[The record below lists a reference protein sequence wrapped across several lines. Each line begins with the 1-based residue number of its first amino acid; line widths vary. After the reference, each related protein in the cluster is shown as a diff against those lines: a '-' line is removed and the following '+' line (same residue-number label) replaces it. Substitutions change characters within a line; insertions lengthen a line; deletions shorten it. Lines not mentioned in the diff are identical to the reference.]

1 MLHTTLCYIENGDK
15 YLMLHRTKKEIDCN
29 RDKWIGIGGKLEK
42 GETPKQC
49 ILREAKEETGLSLIS
64 PEYRGIVYF
73 ISDKYESE
81 CMHLFSAKR
90 YSGTLTECDEGDLE
104 WIEKRRLRDM
114 TVWEGD
120 KLFLELL
127 ETDCDFFNMT
137 LNYEGEKLVSHTVN
151 FEKSSERPTVLLSAC
166 ILGADCKYNGGNN
179 YRDGI
184 FDLFTKYNVIPVCP
198 ETAGGLARP
207 REPSEKVGNRVLSK
221 SGKDVTSEF
230 KKGADVTLEIAKK
243 YNAAYAVLKAKSPS
257 CGCGIIYD
265 GSFTGNVIPGN
276 GVTAELLLKCGIK
289 IYNETNWR
297 SLL

>member
-1 MLHTTLCYIENGDK
+1 MLHTTLCYIEKGNK
-15 YLMLHRTKKEIDCN
+15 YLMLHRTKKEKDCN

-73 ISDKYESE
+73 ISDKYENE
-81 CMHLFSAKR
+81 CMHLFKAKQFV
-90 YSGTLTECDEGDLE
+90 GTLTECDEGDLE

-127 ETDCDFFNMT
+127 ETDCDFFNMA
-137 LNYEGEKLVSHTVN
+137 LNYEGEKLVSHAVN
-151 FEKSSERPTVLLSAC
+151 FEKSNERPTVLLSAC

-184 FDLFTKYNVIPVCP
+184 FDLFTKYNVIPICP
-198 ETAGGLARP
+198 ETAGGLVRP

-221 SGKDVTSEF
+221 SGKDVTAEF
-230 KKGADVTLEIAKK
+230 KKGADVTLEIAKNH
-243 YNAAYAVLKAKSPS
+243 NAVYAVLKAKSPS
-257 CGCGIIYD
+257 CGCGVIYD

>member
-15 YLMLHRTKKEIDCN
+15 YLMLHRTKKENDCN
-29 RDKWIGIGGKLEK
+29 KDKWIGIGGKLEK

-49 ILREAKEETGLSLIS
+49 ILREAKEETGLLLIS

-73 ISDKYESE
+73 NSDKYD
-81 CMHLFSAKR
+81 LFSAKR

-104 WIEKRRLRDM
+104 WIEKRRLRDL

-127 ETDCDFFNMT
+127 ETGCDFFNMT
-137 LNYEGEKLVSHTVN
+137 LNYEGERLVSHTVN
-151 FEKSSERPTVLLSAC
+151 FEKADERPTVLVSAC

-198 ETAGGLARP
+198 ETAGGLERP
-207 REPSEKVGNRVLSK
+207 REPSEKVGNQVLSK
-221 SGKDVTSEF
+221 SGKDVTAEF
-230 KKGADVTLEIAKK
+230 KKGADVTLKIAKK
-243 YNAAYAVLKAKSPS
+243 YSAAYAVLKAKSPS
-257 CGCGIIYD
+257 CGCGMIYD
-265 GSFTGNVIPGN
+265 GSFSGNVIPGN
-276 GVTAELLLKCGIK
+276 GITAELLLNNGIK